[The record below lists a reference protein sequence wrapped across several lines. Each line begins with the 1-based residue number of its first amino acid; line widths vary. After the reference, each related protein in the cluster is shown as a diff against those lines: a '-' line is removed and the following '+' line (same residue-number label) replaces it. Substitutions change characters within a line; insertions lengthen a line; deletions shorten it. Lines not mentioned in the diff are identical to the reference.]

1 MNPEAEGISQ
11 PSAPGTRWDSIRSLQ
26 LVPEPTLQPVGV
38 QSCLRQSQTRRPAEP
53 ATQHGLH
60 PQQAPVSGGGGERGP
75 YASYRKSS
83 WQAWKSILRADMPG
97 TFDSTSFTQEKQ
109 PQRTRS
115 SLCCGLGKSFGSS
128 GSQFSL
134 LLRQYCKEND
144 FMLRQIPE
152 CTSGTWQLRMKCLDL
167 RGHISFLSHYCGL
180 SSWLVW

>member
-1 MNPEAEGISQ
+1 MLEADSRIQLS
-11 PSAPGTRWDSIRSLQ
+11 SAQRMLGVTRVAEMLQ
-26 LVPEPTLQPVGV
+26 TD
-38 QSCLRQSQTRRPAEP
+38 
-53 ATQHGLH
+53 
-60 PQQAPVSGGGGERGP
+60 
-75 YASYRKSS
+75 ASYRKSS